1 MNLNIIS
8 LESFKRDIKKL
19 FKKYKQITKDL
30 KTLQQELEQNPKAG
44 IELGSHCYKIRVAN
58 SSVPTGKSGGF
69 QVIYYYLDNKN
80 NIYLMAIYSKSD
92 LSNISE
98 SKILAIL
105 QENDLI

>member
-8 LESFKRDIKKL
+8 LESFKRDVKKL
-19 FKKYKQITKDL
+19 LKRYKQIANDL
-30 KTLQQELEQNPKAG
+30 RTLQQELEQNPKAG

-69 QVIYYYLDNKN
+69 RIIYYYLDKKN
-80 NIYLMAIYSKSD
+80 NIYLMAIYSKNE

-98 SKILAIL
+98 SKILTIL
-105 QENDLI
+105 KENDLL